1 LRAGRR
7 RRSLIGRR
15 KDCALA
21 SLSHLSC
28 VLAVE
33 DEGLIL
39 LDIEQTLRD
48 AGAAEVLLAATADDA
63 LRTIESVG
71 LDAAV
76 LDVHLGRGNRCY
88 ELAQRLIEKGVPFVF
103 LSGTPDVAEGFHDVP
118 LVMKPFSSEQLL
130 TAIAGVTAARQ
141 AGAA

>member
-1 LRAGRR
+1 
-7 RRSLIGRR
+7 
-15 KDCALA
+15 
-21 SLSHLSC
+21 
-28 VLAVE
+28 
-33 DEGLIL
+33 
-39 LDIEQTLRD
+39 
-48 AGAAEVLLAATADDA
+48 
-63 LRTIESVG
+63 
-71 LDAAV
+71 V
-76 LDVHLGRGNRCY
+76 LDVHLRRGNRCY